1 MRDPAEAPIGTE
13 DVEKQP
19 EVSFH
24 ASGSSPNYHITG
36 CSKDGQI
43 VQNSLVPITTFIII
57 FQNRTSAVADNGS
70 VVDL

>member
-1 MRDPAEAPIGTE
+1 MLDPAEAPISTE

-24 ASGSSPNYHITG
+24 ASGSSANDHITG

-43 VQNSLVPITTFIII
+43 VQNSLVQITTFIII
-57 FQNRTSAVADNGS
+57 F
-70 VVDL
+70 

>member
-1 MRDPAEAPIGTE
+1 MLDPAGAPISTE

-24 ASGSSPNYHITG
+24 ASGSSPNHHITR
-36 CSKDGQI
+36 CSTDGQI
-43 VQNSLVPITTFIII
+43 VQNSLVPIITFIII
-57 FQNRTSAVADNGS
+57 FENRSSAVADNGS

>member
-1 MRDPAEAPIGTE
+1 MLDPAGAPISTE

-24 ASGSSPNYHITG
+24 ASGSSPNHHITG
-36 CSKDGQI
+36 CSTDGQI
-43 VQNSLVPITTFIII
+43 VQNSLVPIITFIII
-57 FQNRTSAVADNGS
+57 FENRSSAVADNGS